1 MVRRFSMH
9 GSLSIAVEGRVLVLS
24 GSGPWNSESLQ
35 LTDASI
41 MQQVQALYGSPWGV
55 LGLFSGEAVYVPEAI
70 QKLQKQVS
78 HELTLGRVATAV
90 VLNDVQAPRLSKY
103 QFELIYGSEGHNVAF
118 FEGES
123 AARHWLQTEL
133 AAAQSD
139 SRFQA

>member
-1 MVRRFSMH
+1 M
-9 GSLSIAVEGRVLVLS
+9 
-24 GSGPWNSESLQ
+24 
-35 LTDASI
+35 
-41 MQQVQALYGSPWGV
+41 
-55 LGLFSGEAVYVPEAI
+55 YVPEAI
-70 QKLQKQVS
+70 QKLQKQVG
-78 HELTLGRVATAV
+78 HVLTLGRVATAV
-90 VLNDVQAPRLSKY
+90 VLNDVQATRLSKY